1 MRRAHAE
8 CARSE
13 RMRMISAPT
22 AWARRFAPLPT
33 LLIAAALASVAHAQ
47 DYPNRFIRA
56 IVGPGPDIVA
66 RLFGP
71 KVSEALGQQMVIEQR
86 PGAGGVIAAQSVAA
100 AAPDGYTLLQ
110 ATASYTINT
119 ALQTS
124 PLDLGRDF
132 APVGLLSTTPFV
144 LVVHPSVPAKN
155 LAELIAYAKANP
167 GKLNY
172 ASSGIGTPPH
182 LAGELFKSIAAVDR
196 AVTDQRR
203 HGARHRGHLEAGFAA
218 GARAAGARRGGR
230 GGVRS
235 ARLEWR
241 RGAVWH
247 AGADHRQAQRRVRR
261 RARRRR
267 AAPKARRRRL
277 RAGEQE
283 FAAGVRPLHRH
294 GHGEV
299 ARPRGEDGHEG
310 ELTRGVRAFPLSG
323 IQRKG
328 SLAGAIRGSRSHS
341 AHAWL
346 PALPRC

>member
-1 MRRAHAE
+1 
-8 CARSE
+8 
-13 RMRMISAPT
+13 MRMISAPT

-182 LAGELFKSIAAVDR
+182 LAGELFKSIAGVDIVHVPFREANSALNAVVSGATQMMFSLPSTAQSQIAGGTVR
-196 AVTDQRR
+196 GIAVTSKQASPLVP
-203 HGARHRGHLEAGFAA
+203 GLPALAEAGVAGFEVLGWNGVVAPFGTPEPIIAKLSAAFAA
-218 GARAAGARRGGR
+218 GLDDAELRQKLAAAGYEPANKN
-230 GGVRS
+230 S
-235 ARLEWR
+235 
-241 RGAVWH
+241 
-247 AGADHRQAQRRVRR
+247 
-261 RARRRR
+261 
-267 AAPKARRRRL
+267 P
-277 RAGEQE
+277 QE
-283 FAAGVRPLHRH
+283 FGRFIAADTAKWRDL
-294 GHGEV
+294 V
-299 ARPRGEDGHEG
+299 AKTGM
-310 ELTRGVRAFPLSG
+310 
-323 IQRKG
+323 KG
-328 SLAGAIRGSRSHS
+328 N
-341 AHAWL
+341 
-346 PALPRC
+346 